1 MDIFLKLA
9 AGTLVS
15 LILYLILLKQG
26 KDISGL
32 LTTAVCCIL
41 AVGAMEY
48 ITPVIVFIDRLQEI
62 SGLDSTILQIILRT
76 VGISILAEITSVICQ
91 DAGNAALGK
100 SLQILAGAVVLWLSI
115 PLFNQLLDLVE
126 ELLLAI

>member
-32 LTTAVCCIL
+32 LTTAVCCML

-126 ELLLAI
+126 ELLSAI

>member
-9 AGTLVS
+9 AGTLIS
-15 LILYLILLKQG
+15 LILYLILAKLG

-41 AVGAMEY
+41 AVGTMQY
-48 ITPVIVFIDRLQEI
+48 FTPVITFIDRLQEM
-62 SGLDSTILQIILRT
+62 SGLDSEILQIILRT
-76 VGISILAEITSVICQ
+76 VGISILAEITSLICA

>member
-32 LTTAVCCIL
+32 LTTAVCCML